1 MESACAAISAGVLG
15 RRAASPR
22 GGVSAPAKALSDRI
36 GTALVNGNW
45 FVRRLKPLARRIV
58 LMHGHRHIDWIGECG
73 GMPIISAPS
82 PVMEATDEMQTY
94 FYIHTFAVGE
104 DGHLK
109 LLRPQRI
116 NVAGE
121 PGPED

>member
-1 MESACAAISAGVLG
+1 V
-15 RRAASPR
+15 
-22 GGVSAPAKALSDRI
+22 RI

-45 FVRRLKPLARRIV
+45 FVRRLKPLAHRVV

-82 PVMEATDEMQTY
+82 PVMEATDDMQTC
-94 FYIHTFAVGE
+94 FYIHAFAVGG
-104 DGHLK
+104 DGRLK

-116 NVAGE
+116 TVAGE
-121 PGPED
+121 PSRKD

>member
-1 MESACAAISAGVLG
+1 
-15 RRAASPR
+15 
-22 GGVSAPAKALSDRI
+22 
-36 GTALVNGNW
+36 
-45 FVRRLKPLARRIV
+45 
-58 LMHGHRHIDWIGECG
+58 
-73 GMPIISAPS
+73 MPIISAPS

-94 FYIHTFAVGE
+94 FYIHNFAVGE

-121 PGPED
+121 PGPEA